1 MPGAGHVSPDDGLWH
16 LTWDFTFLL
25 FESFIR
31 ILHHASLGSRDVVF
45 GGTANPGE
53 ASGWLI
59 EGARAAYST
68 QLRGYFDWMR
78 TGCVGK

>member
-1 MPGAGHVSPDDGLWH
+1 MHQPQYLAVKRV
-16 LTWDFTFLL
+16 TIKAMLL
-25 FESFIR
+25 YLFIR